1 VTNQSCLTKY
11 INEDIMNHVIAH
23 TIDDIDPDSPFA
35 DALLADGFED
45 AFVGFGMQFT
55 AAVAIY
61 DYERCLTILQIRD
74 EMSWDEASEYFE
86 YNVVGAYVGA
96 HTPVFMQWLTGYG
109 PGLLKTT
116 APVIDQF

>member
-1 VTNQSCLTKY
+1 
-11 INEDIMNHVIAH
+11 MNHVIAH

-96 HTPVFMQWLTGYG
+96 HTPVFMQTGYE
-109 PGLLKTT
+109 PAMLKTT